1 MSEFTIDV
9 ASLADDD
16 ISQLEDII
24 LDDIDASDDDILG
37 FKDILELEEDPP
49 ILDDKLIATLEL
61 DILDDK
67 ADDSIPLDT
76 NTSLLECI
84 INELD
89 GEILSL
95 EEDIA

>member
-37 FKDILELEEDPP
+37 FKDISELEEEPP

-76 NTSLLECI
+76 DTSLLECI